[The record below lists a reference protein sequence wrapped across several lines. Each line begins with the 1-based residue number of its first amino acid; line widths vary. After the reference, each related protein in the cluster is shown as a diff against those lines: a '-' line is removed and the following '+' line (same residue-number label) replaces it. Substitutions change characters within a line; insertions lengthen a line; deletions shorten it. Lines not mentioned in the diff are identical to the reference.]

1 MSSRNPDE
9 DLLPAWISPLN
20 TLDLH
25 QRPLSASN
33 SSRSRDGCEL
43 KVLEVVRELQKTN
56 KDLQSEA
63 ITTSRLEDRIGSA
76 EAKAAIVEAK
86 TKLWEETVSRLK
98 ERIKQGDQDNFLF
111 RENISSWLK
120 HIIHSIDH
128 IRTDNSSSSRAT
140 RGFWK
145 EFTSLHVE
153 HSALR
158 RQISS
163 LETRLHILEETCG
176 DNSLS
181 AKKNYAQTTPRKNEG
196 VDLSANQPDRQARPL
211 AGSTMASGKSSRQL

>member
-25 QRPLSASN
+25 QRPLSPSN

-43 KVLEVVRELQKTN
+43 KILEVVRELQKTN

-63 ITTSRLEDRIGSA
+63 ITTSRLEDRIGGA

-98 ERIKQGDQDNFLF
+98 EQ
-111 RENISSWLK
+111 
-120 HIIHSIDH
+120 
-128 IRTDNSSSSRAT
+128 NSSSSRAT

-163 LETRLHILEETCG
+163 LEARLHILEETCG

-196 VDLSANQPDRQARPL
+196 VDLFANQPDRQARPL

>member
-43 KVLEVVRELQKTN
+43 KILEVVRELQKTN

-98 ERIKQGDQDNFLF
+98 E
-111 RENISSWLK
+111 
-120 HIIHSIDH
+120 HH